1 MRDLSFAELLPY
13 WDRVGSRQVLGRRT
27 CRKQSEGPPMSIQ
40 PYDWQSTA
48 APADVAELAA
58 AEQKRAGRITSMKGV
73 LLHSAPAFRLFS
85 AVLPLKES
93 LRATLG
99 ARAVDVFSL
108 AISEDSHCLLCS
120 LYFRRALAA
129 HGVDPN
135 DYTPTEDE
143 AALIEIAHRIAGEPT
158 AHLALPPKALKA
170 LEARY
175 GTETIVA
182 IVSYGSAMLAT
193 NRLNT
198 TLGIPI
204 DDDLLPTLEA
214 AETETASAA

>member
-1 MRDLSFAELLPY
+1 
-13 WDRVGSRQVLGRRT
+13 
-27 CRKQSEGPPMSIQ
+27 MSIP
-40 PYDWQSTA
+40 PYDWQA
-48 APADVAELAA
+48 ADASADIAELAA
-58 AEQKRAGRITSMKGV
+58 AENSRAGRVTNMKGV

-129 HGVDPN
+129 HGVDP
-135 DYTPTEDE
+135 DSYAPTEDE
-143 AALIEIAHRIAGEPT
+143 AALIEIAHRIAGEPA
-158 AHLALPPKALKA
+158 AHRASPPRALKA
-170 LEARY
+170 LEAKY
-175 GTETIVA
+175 GAEIVVA
-182 IVSYGSAMLAT
+182 VVSYGSAMLAT

-204 DDDLLPTLEA
+204 DDDLLPTLA
-214 AETETASAA
+214 AGDGGKANAA

>member
-1 MRDLSFAELLPY
+1 
-13 WDRVGSRQVLGRRT
+13 
-27 CRKQSEGPPMSIQ
+27 MSITSF
-40 PYDWQSTA
+40 DWQSPA
-48 APADVAELAA
+48 APAETAELAM
-58 AEQKRAGRITSMKGV
+58 AEQTRAGRVTNMKGV

-120 LYFRRALAA
+120 LYFRRALKA
-129 HGVDPN
+129 HGVDPEE
-135 DYTPTEDE
+135 YVPTEDE
-143 AALIEIAHRIAGEPT
+143 AALIEIAHRIAAEPA
-158 AHLALPPKALKA
+158 AHLARPPAALKA
-170 LEARY
+170 LQDRY
-175 GTETIVA
+175 GAETVVA
-182 IVSYGSAMLAT
+182 VVSYGSAMLAT

-204 DDDLLPTLEA
+204 DDDLLPSE
-214 AETETASAA
+214 ETAEATAA

>member
-1 MRDLSFAELLPY
+1 
-13 WDRVGSRQVLGRRT
+13 
-27 CRKQSEGPPMSIQ
+27 MSI
-40 PYDWQSTA
+40 PSFDWQSLA
-48 APADVAELAA
+48 APAETAELAR
-58 AEQKRAGRITSMKGV
+58 AEQTRAGRVTNMKGV

-120 LYFRRALAA
+120 LYFRRALKA
-129 HGVDPN
+129 HGVDPET
-135 DYTPTEDE
+135 YVPTEDE
-143 AALIEIAHRIAGEPT
+143 AALIEIAHRIAAEPAAHRAAPPAAIT
-158 AHLALPPKALKA
+158 ALRDK
-170 LEARY
+170 Y
-175 GTETIVA
+175 GAETVVA

-204 DDDLLPTLEA
+204 DDELLPTLEA
-214 AETETASAA
+214 EQDEATAA

>member
-1 MRDLSFAELLPY
+1 MPI
-13 WDRVGSRQVLGRRT
+13 
-27 CRKQSEGPPMSIQ
+27 P
-40 PYDWQSTA
+40 PYDWQATDAS
-48 APADVAELAA
+48 ADIVELAA
-58 AEQKRAGRITSMKGV
+58 AENNRAGRVTNMKGV

-93 LRATLG
+93 LRETLG

-135 DYTPTEDE
+135 DYVPTEDE
-143 AALIEIAHRIAGEPT
+143 AALIEVAHRIAGEPA
-158 AHLALPPKALKA
+158 AHRAPPPRALKA
-170 LEARY
+170 LEAKY
-175 GTETIVA
+175 GPETVVA
-182 IVSYGSAMLAT
+182 VVSYGSAMLAT

-204 DDDLLPTLEA
+204 DDDLLPALEA
-214 AETETASAA
+214 AEHSKASAA

>member
-1 MRDLSFAELLPY
+1 
-13 WDRVGSRQVLGRRT
+13 
-27 CRKQSEGPPMSIQ
+27 MSIL
-40 PYDWQSTA
+40 PYDWQSTDA
-48 APADVAELAA
+48 SADIVELAT
-58 AEQKRAGRITSMKGV
+58 AEKNRAGRVTNMKGV

-135 DYTPTEDE
+135 DYVPTEDE
-143 AALIEIAHRIAGEPT
+143 AALIEIAHRIAGEPA
-158 AHLALPPKALKA
+158 AHRAPPPKALKA
-170 LEARY
+170 LEVKY
-175 GTETIVA
+175 GAETVVA

-204 DDDLLPTLEA
+204 DDDLMPA
-214 AETETASAA
+214 VETADRAKASAA

>member
-1 MRDLSFAELLPY
+1 MFIP
-13 WDRVGSRQVLGRRT
+13 
-27 CRKQSEGPPMSIQ
+27 
-40 PYDWQSTA
+40 PYDWQSAA
-48 APADVAELAA
+48 APVDVAELAA
-58 AEQKRAGRITSMKGV
+58 AEKSRAGRITNMKGV

-120 LYFRRALAA
+120 LYFRRALKA
-129 HGVDPN
+129 HGVDP
-135 DYTPTEDE
+135 DHYVPTEDE
-143 AALIEIAHRIAGEPT
+143 TALIEVAHRIAGEP
-158 AHLALPPKALKA
+158 AGHRAPPPRALKA

-175 GTETIVA
+175 GTETVVA

-198 TLGIPI
+198 TLGIPV
-204 DDDLLPTLEA
+204 DDDLLATLET
-214 AETETASAA
+214 AEEITEASAA

>member
-1 MRDLSFAELLPY
+1 MPIAS
-13 WDRVGSRQVLGRRT
+13 
-27 CRKQSEGPPMSIQ
+27 
-40 PYDWQSTA
+40 YDWQSETA
-48 APADVAELAA
+48 SPDSVQLAKAEAA
-58 AEQKRAGRITSMKGV
+58 RAGRVTNMKGV

-93 LRATLG
+93 LRATFG

-120 LYFRRALAA
+120 LYFRRALKA
-129 HGVDPN
+129 HGVNPDE
-135 DYTPTEDE
+135 YVPTEDE
-143 AALIEIAHRIAGEPT
+143 AALIDIAHRIAGEP
-158 AHLALPPKALKA
+158 AVHRSAPPLA
-170 LEARY
+170 LEALRDRY
-175 GTETIVA
+175 GPETVVA

-204 DDDLLPTLEA
+204 DDDLLPSVEA
-214 AETETASAA
+214 AEASAA

>member
-1 MRDLSFAELLPY
+1 MPIAS
-13 WDRVGSRQVLGRRT
+13 
-27 CRKQSEGPPMSIQ
+27 
-40 PYDWQSTA
+40 YDWQSETA
-48 APADVAELAA
+48 SPDSAQLAEAEAA
-58 AEQKRAGRITSMKGV
+58 RAGRVTNMKGV

-120 LYFRRALAA
+120 LYFRRALKA
-129 HGVDPN
+129 HGVNPDE
-135 DYTPTEDE
+135 YVPTEDE
-143 AALIEIAHRIAGEPT
+143 AALIDIAHRIAGEPAVHRT
-158 AHLALPPKALKA
+158 APPLA
-170 LEARY
+170 LEALRDKY
-175 GTETIVA
+175 GPETVVA

-204 DDDLLPTLEA
+204 DDDLLPSVEA
-214 AETETASAA
+214 AEASAA